1 MSKVAVFIIFCCSI
15 ILVLFSLTRQ
25 STEESKPVIEE
36 AKLVTEE
43 PKQVIEAPK
52 QAIDESRI
60 GYTTLAE
67 LSGVPWGLAQLDN
80 DTFIYTL
87 RKGESGLVDKTTGEV
102 TPLTGLPSIASVGQG
117 GLLDVA
123 VPKDYTAGQWIYF
136 TYSKMSDGLA
146 VTTLARTRLDGTQ
159 FVDWTDLFVSNSG
172 TDKGQHF
179 GSRIAFD
186 DQGFVY
192 FGIGDRGVR
201 ENAQN
206 LENDAG
212 SIIRMKRDGTLRETY
227 SYGHRNPQ
235 GLTFDSKTQRL
246 WEAEH
251 GPRGG
256 DEINIIEQGKNY
268 GWPVISYGKEYW
280 GPIAVG
286 EGTEKEG
293 VEQPVKVYIP
303 SIAPSSLV
311 VYRGDVFPDW
321 EGDLL
326 LGALVLTH
334 INHIK
339 LDESGKPVKETRLLE
354 SLGERIRALLV
365 ATDGHVYF
373 STDSGKIMRLLPDQ

>member
-1 MSKVAVFIIFCCSI
+1 MD
-15 ILVLFSLTRQ
+15 
-25 STEESKPVIEE
+25 ESK
-36 AKLVTEE
+36 
-43 PKQVIEAPK
+43 
-52 QAIDESRI
+52 I
-60 GYTTLAE
+60 GYTVLTE
-67 LSGVPWGLAQLDN
+67 LSGVPWGLAQLDE

-87 RKGESGLVDKTTGEV
+87 RKGESGLVDKTTGNV
-102 TPLTGLPSIASVGQG
+102 TPLSGLPSIASVGQG

-159 FVDWTDLFVSNSG
+159 FIEWTDLLVSNSG
-172 TDKGQHF
+172 SSKGQHF

-201 ENAQN
+201 DNAQN

-212 SIIRMKRDGTLRETY
+212 SIIRMKRDGSSPETY

-235 GLTFDSKTQRL
+235 GLAFDSKTKRL

-293 VEQPVKVYIP
+293 MEQPVKVYIP

-311 VYRGDVFPDW
+311 VYRGDVFSDW

-326 LGALVLTH
+326 VSALVLTH

-373 STDSGKIMRLLPDQ
+373 STDSGKIMRLLPDK